1 MTDGVGRG
9 EGLLASLRGLV
20 HTLIAILRTR
30 LALVASDLEEQAA
43 YLSQILVFAL
53 VCAMGV
59 FFATALGIT
68 FVIAAFWDVWAQRLI
83 AIGVLF
89 ALFLALALWSLVAI
103 RTRLAQRPK
112 LLAATL
118 AELDKDKRALTPQH
132 EDDR

>member
-1 MTDGVGRG
+1 MTGVQ
-9 EGLLASLRGLV
+9 
-20 HTLIAILRTR
+20 TC
-30 LALVASDLEEQAA
+30 ALP
-43 YLSQILVFAL
+43 I
-53 VCAMGV
+53 
-59 FFATALGIT
+59 
-68 FVIAAFWDVWAQRLI
+68 FWDVWAQRLI

-118 AELDKDKRALTPQH
+118 AELDKDKRALTPQPQH